1 MKSQPLNNRQDPW
14 KNYGST
20 PLVIDSAEV
29 DDLQDHR
36 DRKGSNWSAY
46 INIVCVV
53 AGSGTLGIPYAIQQ
67 GGWITILLL
76 ILSATMNIYANI
88 KLIECLYNNNEIRR
102 ISISQVSYDAYGKI
116 GLGFVSFF
124 FNALSIGCPILY
136 LILSG
141 ENFQILFKDNL
152 GIDLGMETWVVICGS
167 FMCIPFVLL
176 KSMKET
182 SCIFGA
188 LTTGMVVFVVF
199 FTSLADLPNNR
210 DKEHQLINLENI
222 PIALATVFFSYGGNI
237 VYPHIEAS
245 MEHPKEWPK
254 VFSLA
259 TATITILYLLIGVSA
274 YLTYGDSTL
283 SPIYKSLPP
292 GLALSATIMMISIHI
307 LLALP
312 IYQTAFALEIED
324 YISIN
329 IATLGKTREFIYRA
343 IIRIIT
349 VSFTIY
355 VAIAVPYFANVM
367 ALLGALGNGVLLIV
381 MPILIWIK
389 LFGWDSLNGWK
400 EKSWVIFVLIFA
412 IFGAIVGTFEAVSAL
427 YSDIS
432 HKK

>member
-20 PLVIDSAEV
+20 PLVSDSVEV
-29 DDLQDHR
+29 EDRDYVLRDHK
-36 DRKGSNWSAY
+36 DHKGSNWSAY

-88 KLIECLYNNNEIRR
+88 KLIECLYKNNETRR
-102 ISISQVSYDAYGKI
+102 ISMSQVANDAFGKI
-116 GLGFVSFF
+116 GLGFVAFF
-124 FNALSIGCPILY
+124 FNSLSIGCPILY

-167 FMCIPFVLL
+167 IMCIPFVLL

-182 SCIFGA
+182 SWLSVLGA
-188 LTTGMVVFVVF
+188 LTTGMVVFVVL

-210 DKEHQLINLENI
+210 DNEHQLINLKNM

-259 TATITILYLLIGVSA
+259 TATITIFYLLIGVSA
-274 YLTYGDSTL
+274 YLTYGVTTL

-292 GLALSATIMMISIHI
+292 GLALSTTIIMISIHI

-324 YISIN
+324 YLSIN
-329 IATLGKTREFIYRA
+329 ITTL
-343 IIRIIT
+343 
-349 VSFTIY
+349 
-355 VAIAVPYFANVM
+355 AIAIPYFANVM

-389 LFGWDSLNGWK
+389 LFGWNSLNGWK
-400 EKSWVIFVLIFA
+400 EKSWVIFVLMFA
-412 IFGAIVGTFEAVSAL
+412 IFGAIVGTIEAISAL
-427 YSDIS
+427 YSDMTN
-432 HKK
+432 KG